1 MSVCLSGSPADVGSP
16 SSSPG
21 RRLHLQR
28 QILSLIHPVPPV
40 VPFLPRTYPLP
51 SLLPR
56 PQGSLSLARLH
67 SPGRRPHVRRLV
79 LPSPRHAPDPDP
91 DWLACDPS
99 VIEGLYLF
107 LDCSPWSEACALLDE
122 RIFLATQPEVC
133 RRRLIAR
140 HLESGVEATL
150 ERAENRGATAF
161 ALSRLV

>member
-1 MSVCLSGSPADVGSP
+1 MLAPPPLRQGAAFTFNAKSFHSFIQSLRSSP
-16 SSSPG
+16 SSPEPIPFPLFSHALKDPSPSPDS
-21 RRLHLQR
+21 
-28 QILSLIHPVPPV
+28 ILPEDGLMYVASS
-40 VPFLPRTYPLP
+40 F
-51 SLLPR
+51 LLPDM
-56 PQGSLSLARLH
+56 PLTLTGLL
-67 SPGRRPHVRRLV
+67 
-79 LPSPRHAPDPDP
+79 
-91 DWLACDPS
+91 CDPS